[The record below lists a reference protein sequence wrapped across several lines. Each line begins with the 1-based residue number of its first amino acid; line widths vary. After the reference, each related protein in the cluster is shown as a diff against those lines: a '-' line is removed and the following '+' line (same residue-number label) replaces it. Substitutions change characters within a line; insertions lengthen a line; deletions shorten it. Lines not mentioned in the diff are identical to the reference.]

1 MSLSKDLAK
10 VHESATKMF
19 GGYSDTHYQEGDS
32 DTVIALKK
40 KVNIK
45 KCDWIDQQTKK
56 LVTETMMA
64 LVNVANGQGNDVLA
78 DAMVDGL
85 HKTHR
90 EIQRMFIQEH
100 LIPALAKYADANDI
114 KFTDGRNEGIK
125 KVVGEMIEP
134 FRYLIR

>member
-1 MSLSKDLAK
+1 MSLSKELAQA
-10 VHESATKMF
+10 HETATKLF
-19 GGYSDTHYQEGDS
+19 GGYSDTNYQDGDS
-32 DTVIALKK
+32 DDVLAAKRVLAEKK
-40 KVNIK
+40 REY
-45 KCDWIDQQTKK
+45 IDQKTKK
-56 LVTETMMA
+56 LVTETIMELA
-64 LVNVANGQGNDVLA
+64 YVANGQGNDVLS

-85 HKTHR
+85 HLTHR